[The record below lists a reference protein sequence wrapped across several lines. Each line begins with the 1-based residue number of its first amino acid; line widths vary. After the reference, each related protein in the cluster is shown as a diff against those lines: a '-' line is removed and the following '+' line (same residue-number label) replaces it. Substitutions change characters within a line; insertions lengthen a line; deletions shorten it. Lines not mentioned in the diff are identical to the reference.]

1 MTDITIWH
9 NPRCSKSRATLHLLQ
24 ANGIAPTQRKY
35 LEDPPSAD
43 ELKHAWSALG
53 MTASELVRR
62 GETVYKE
69 LNLSTASSEDA
80 LITAMTNN
88 PILRERPV
96 VIAADKA
103 ALGRP
108 PENVLSLLL

>member
-24 ANGIAPTQRKY
+24 ENGIAPARRKY
-35 LEDPPSAD
+35 LEKPPSAD
-43 ELKHAWSALG
+43 EIKHVLSALG

-62 GETVYKE
+62 GETVYKK
-69 LNLSTASSEDA
+69 LNLSTAVSEDR
-80 LITAMTNN
+80 LITAITNY
-88 PILRERPV
+88 PILIERPV

-103 ALGRP
+103 AFGRP
-108 PENVLSLLL
+108 PDNVLSLLP